1 MSMQTEYH
9 QHTASPLGE
18 QYSVDP
24 LRDGIS
30 RVELVAVSGSDL
42 DVVNAARVSYG
53 KVSHELNERDQKLI
67 DYLVAHDHTSPLEH
81 NRLSFRVKCPIFVA
95 RQWMRHRMNSY
106 NEISYRYV
114 ASDLEFYMPQT
125 WRKQDM
131 VNKQSSHGSVEFPE
145 GSAAY
150 EQALAAAVRAYNLL
164 LDNGIAREQA
174 RGILPVCTYTEF
186 IFTCNLHSLF
196 HFLKLRA
203 AKEAQQ
209 EIQEYAI
216 AMGKMAKVFFP
227 YTCAALAKKVETLD
241 FLLSE

>member
-1 MSMQTEYH
+1 MSIQTEYH
-9 QHTASPLGE
+9 QQIASPLGT

-24 LRDGIS
+24 LGDGIS
-30 RVELVAVSGSDL
+30 RVELVAVSGNDL

-53 KVSHELNERDQKLI
+53 KVSHELTERDQKLI

-81 NRLSFRVKCPIFVA
+81 NRLSFRIKCPIFVA

-125 WRKQDM
+125 WRKQDT
-131 VNKQSSHGSVEFPE
+131 VNKQSSHGSVDFPE

-203 AKEAQQ
+203 AKEAQK

-216 AMGKMAKVFFP
+216 AMGTMAKDFFP

-241 FLLSE
+241 FLLSK